1 MMALGIPGDG
11 ITAMLIAGLTI
22 HGLQAGPLFMTE
34 QPDLAMLIFAC
45 VMVAAIVTYHRTD
58 YWKTLVP
65 LYTEGSLPLPVHG
78 DSGHLLHRRI
88 RDFQYHV

>member
-45 VMVAAIVTYHRTD
+45 VMVASIT
-58 YWKTLVP
+58 
-65 LYTEGSLPLPVHG
+65 
-78 DSGHLLHRRI
+78 
-88 RDFQYHV
+88 